1 MSSTINT
8 INNGLDLGKMF
19 NAGLDSVAKKGDQ
32 IQAKMDA
39 MLNQDEVDQTA
50 LMQLQFQIGIY
61 NTMVETLSNVT
72 KNVTDSM
79 KSLAQRTG

>member
-32 IQAKMDA
+32 IQAKMDE
-39 MLNQDEVDQTA
+39 MLNQDKVDQTA

>member
-19 NAGLDSVAKKGDQ
+19 NAGLDSITKKGDQ
-32 IQAKMDA
+32 IQAKMDE
-39 MLNQDEVDQTA
+39 MLNQDKVDQTA